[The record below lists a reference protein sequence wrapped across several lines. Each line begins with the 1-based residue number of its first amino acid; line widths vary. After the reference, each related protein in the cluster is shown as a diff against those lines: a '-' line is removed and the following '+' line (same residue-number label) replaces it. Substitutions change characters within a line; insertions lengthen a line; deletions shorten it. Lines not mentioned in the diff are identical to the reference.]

1 MRAGLTITAML
12 VLLSGGCS
20 LMPRPAIEPKV
31 FNPFPQLTKVAIAPF
46 FNLSTIP
53 SVDGRQFAQ
62 SYYRE
67 LQDIQGFEVVPVGV
81 VERALEEYGL
91 QLSSP
96 TDVRALAQILEVD
109 AVAIGAVTDYDPYYP
124 PRCAIVV
131 EWYAANPY
139 FQPIPVGYG
148 LPWGTPC
155 AESIP
160 SALVHEAEFA
170 AARAT
175 LKQQTPPYEPI
186 PISPLPPPA
195 PIEPRRLNVEPEL
208 LPVPGAI
215 ETPKDGPRTLSTS
228 HVQLI
233 PPPGY
238 AGEKCPLPQAAPP
251 PTGGELTQSVQ
262 PVLRHVA
269 TYSGSDPRVLTALK
283 QYLSLREQ
291 KDFAGPEAFMQVSD
305 DFIRFCCRLHLY
317 EMLSA
322 RGGAGKT
329 RVVWQWPES
338 R

>member
-1 MRAGLTITAML
+1 MRACLTITAVL
-12 VLLSGGCS
+12 ALLSGGCS
-20 LMPRPAIEPKV
+20 LMPKAALEPKV

-46 FNLSTIP
+46 FNLSTTP
-53 SVDGRQFAQ
+53 AVDGRQFAQ
-62 SYYRE
+62 CYYRE
-67 LQDIQGFEVVPVGV
+67 LQEIQGFEVVPVGV
-81 VERALEEYGL
+81 VEQVIEQYGL
-91 QLSSP
+91 QMNNA

-109 AVAIGAVTDYDPYYP
+109 AVAIGGVTDYDPYYP
-124 PRCAIVV
+124 PRCAFLV

-139 FQPIPVGYG
+139 YQPIPAGYG
-148 LPWGTPC
+148 LPWGTPG

-160 SALVHEAEFA
+160 AALVHEAEFA
-170 AARAT
+170 AARAA
-175 LKQQTPPYEPI
+175 LKQQSPDYEKI

-195 PIEPRRLNVEPEL
+195 PMPVQRTDQPPEL
-208 LPVPGAI
+208 LPIPG
-215 ETPKDGPRTLSTS
+215 GPEGPPQSHRTLSAS

-238 AGEKCPLPQAAPP
+238 PGENCPLPLAAPP
-251 PTGGELTQSVQ
+251 QPAPLTQNLQ
-262 PVLRHVA
+262 PVIRHVA
-269 TYSGSDPRVLTALK
+269 TYSGSDPRVLAALK
-283 QYLSLREQ
+283 QYLSIRGAE
-291 KDFAGPEAFMQVSD
+291 DFAGAEAFLQVSD